1 MSTSL
6 TLITRNTLLAL
17 LLVAALVG
25 MSSCGGG
32 GTPAPADA
40 GGVVSGQAGQPS
52 SGGDN
57 GSDGAPGADDGAG
70 GVDGGNGNAGPGG
83 IGGTGGTTGNGST
96 GTADGGIGGTGGT
109 TGDGGDASAGSGGI
123 GGTGGT
129 TGDGSTGTADG
140 GSGAGGGI
148 GGTGGPSTAGVVH
161 FFLADAPSCGFD
173 AVNVTVERVRIH
185 RSNAAGGAD
194 NGWSEVA
201 QSPPKRVDLLTLING
216 IFLDLGKTTLPAGK
230 YKQVR
235 LVLAENDNAHP
246 LANSVVPNG
255 ETETALTTPGGSQS
269 GIKLDTDVDVVAGKT
284 TSLVLDFDACK
295 SVVRR
300 GNSGEFNLKP
310 VINVL
315 PLVNGAGLRVTG
327 YVAPS
332 LANASTKVSVQAGGM
347 PVRTTVP
354 DSTGRFELYPVPV
367 GVYDLV
373 ITSEGRATA
382 VKTGVPVIAASPTIV
397 NSQAQSIDL
406 PWATLRTVSGTVYP
420 ATSSVRVV
428 QALSNGTTVEV
439 GWASVDQA
447 TGSFNLNLP
456 MASPLRAAHSLSA
469 LSPDGVD
476 GSRYTVE
483 ARSGA
488 LVRGQLIDT
497 LGAVPQLRFSL
508 H

>member
-1 MSTSL
+1 
-6 TLITRNTLLAL
+6 
-17 LLVAALVG
+17 
-25 MSSCGGG
+25 
-32 GTPAPADA
+32 
-40 GGVVSGQAGQPS
+40 
-52 SGGDN
+52 
-57 GSDGAPGADDGAG
+57 
-70 GVDGGNGNAGPGG
+70 
-83 IGGTGGTTGNGST
+83 
-96 GTADGGIGGTGGT
+96 
-109 TGDGGDASAGSGGI
+109 
-123 GGTGGT
+123 
-129 TGDGSTGTADG
+129 
-140 GSGAGGGI
+140 
-148 GGTGGPSTAGVVH
+148 
-161 FFLADAPSCGFD
+161 
-173 AVNVTVERVRIH
+173 VRIH

-216 IFLDLGKTTLPAGK
+216 IFLDLGNTTLPASK

-284 TSLVLDFDACK
+284 TRLVLDFDAGT

-310 VINVL
+310 VIHVL
-315 PLVNGAGLRVTG
+315 PLASGAGLRVTG
-327 YVAPS
+327 YVAPA
-332 LANASTKVSVQAGGM
+332 LANALTKVSVQAGGV

-382 VKTGVPVIAASPTIV
+382 VRTGVPVTAASPTIV
-397 NSQAQSIDL
+397 NNQAQSIDL

-447 TGSFNLNLP
+447 TGSFTVNLP
-456 MASPLRAAHSLSA
+456 MASTLRAPHSSAA
-469 LSPDGVD
+469 LSPDAAV
-476 GSRYTVE
+476 GSKYTVE

-488 LVRGQLIDT
+488 LVQGQLIDT

>member
-17 LLVAALVG
+17 MLVAAMVG

-40 GGVVSGQAGQPS
+40 GGIVNGQPGQPS
-52 SGGDN
+52 FGGGNGSGGA
-57 GSDGAPGADDGAG
+57 DGAAD
-70 GVDGGNGNAGPGG
+70 VDGGNANAG
-83 IGGTGGTTGNGST
+83 
-96 GTADGGIGGTGGT
+96 AGGIGGTGGT

-123 GGTGGT
+123 GGSGGT

-148 GGTGGPSTAGVVH
+148 GGTGSPSTAGVVH

-185 RSNAAGGAD
+185 ASNAAGGAD
-194 NGWSEVA
+194 NGWSEVP

-216 IFLDLGKTTLPAGK
+216 VFLDLGKTTLPAGK

-235 LVLAENDNAHP
+235 LVLAENNNAHP
-246 LANSVVPNG
+246 LANSVIPTG
-255 ETETALTTPGGSQS
+255 ESETALTTPGGSQS

-310 VINVL
+310 VITVL
-315 PLVNGAGLRVTG
+315 RLASGAGFRVTG
-327 YVAPS
+327 YVAPA

-354 DSTGRFELYPVPV
+354 DSNGRFELYPVPA

-373 ITSEGRATA
+373 ITSEGRAAT
-382 VKTGVPVIAASPTIV
+382 VKSGVPVTAASPTIV
-397 NSQAQSIDL
+397 NRQTQSIDL
-406 PWATLRTVSGTVYP
+406 PWATLRAVSGTVHP

-428 QALSNGTTVEV
+428 QALGNGTTVEV

-447 TGSFNLNLP
+447 TGSFMVYLP
-456 MASPLRAAHSLSA
+456 IASTLRALHSSSA
-469 LSPDGVD
+469 LSPDSAV

-483 ARSGA
+483 ARSGS
-488 LVRGQLIDT
+488 LVQGQVIDT
-497 LGAVPQLRFSL
+497 LGAVPQLNFSL